1 MIQCNTGKPELL
13 HNCSSRQAGS
23 LRQDF
28 ELHKLLCDRLQIL
41 FRCCHAGYLLAFL
54 YGWGVMDL
62 VQMREEILSR
72 DVTPVEKAQAFIKEK
87 AVWKLSKAQWD
98 LFTFSL
104 PREVE
109 DAINFLKLP
118 SKCRLS

>member
-1 MIQCNTGKPELL
+1 
-13 HNCSSRQAGS
+13 
-23 LRQDF
+23 
-28 ELHKLLCDRLQIL
+28 
-41 FRCCHAGYLLAFL
+41 
-54 YGWGVMDL
+54 MDL